1 MRLFL
6 IRLLLSATL
15 LEKKMSNVKD
25 LTLGLIFLSISLFF
39 LTAAGGVRSLVGM
52 AEIAS
57 LQQENIHKA
66 SISAAEIIG
75 EGSLMGAALVLEKMG
90 LLERTESDE
99 IVLTSIENIGNLS
112 ERLEVIL
119 TAVNNRLER

>member
-1 MRLFL
+1 
-6 IRLLLSATL
+6 
-15 LEKKMSNVKD
+15 
-25 LTLGLIFLSISLFF
+25 
-39 LTAAGGVRSLVGM
+39 M

>member
-1 MRLFL
+1 
-6 IRLLLSATL
+6 
-15 LEKKMSNVKD
+15 
-25 LTLGLIFLSISLFF
+25 
-39 LTAAGGVRSLVGM
+39 M
-52 AEIAS
+52 AENAS

-66 SISAAEIIG
+66 SISSAEIIG
-75 EGSLMGAALVLEKMG
+75 EASLMGAALVLEEMG

-119 TAVNNRLER
+119 TAVNNRRDAF